1 MDILADRA
9 SVSAIKLTMVF
20 IAGCVGLTMALGM
33 FYAVV
38 MTFRIKGISIVKAII
53 LMPWIIPESVTAYVW
68 KWLFSAD
75 SGLIYY
81 ILLKT
86 GLITSETSFFFDG
99 KLAMAMIIL
108 ANVWRTAPFVAI
120 MTYAKLSAVPDG
132 HVEAARI
139 DGANAL
145 QVFRYIKIPWMMP
158 IIKRCALLLFVW
170 SFNSF
175 SIIYILTNGGPA
187 GATTTLPYL
196 IRQAGFQNFNFSR
209 AAAQYAALSVSVLI
223 IIFPIYWIMISSFKT
238 KDEII
243 SYPPK
248 LFPGRL
254 TLDNYVT
261 AFREYDVLMYLKNSL
276 VVTVVTVILTVI
288 IAALAAYAMCFFKFA
303 PAKILN
309 NLLYLMQILP
319 TITMLVPLM
328 TIYRLAGIQNTYA
341 SLILTYTASITGVPI
356 ALILISGYFKGVP
369 VELFESASIDGAGSF
384 QAFCKILLPLGAPGL
399 VCTAIYVFVQ
409 AWQEFMFAVNL
420 VTVPEMYTLPV
431 GLQSFVGM
439 RSTDWGGMMAT
450 CTMIAIPAVVLFT
463 AVQNYFVDNLA
474 GSVKE

>member
-1 MDILADRA
+1 M
-9 SVSAIKLTMVF
+9 KKKK
-20 IAGCVGLTMALGM
+20 IA
-33 FYAVV
+33 
-38 MTFRIKGISIVKAII
+38 
-53 LMPWIIPESVTAYVW
+53 
-68 KWLFSAD
+68 
-75 SGLIYY
+75 
-81 ILLKT
+81 
-86 GLITSETSFFFDG
+86 
-99 KLAMAMIIL
+99 
-108 ANVWRTAPFVAI
+108 
-120 MTYAKLSAVPDG
+120 
-132 HVEAARI
+132 
-139 DGANAL
+139 
-145 QVFRYIKIPWMMP
+145 
-158 IIKRCALLLFVW
+158 
-170 SFNSF
+170 
-175 SIIYILTNGGPA
+175 
-187 GATTTLPYL
+187 
-196 IRQAGFQNFNFSR
+196 

-276 VVTVVTVILTVI
+276 VVTVILTVI

>member
-1 MDILADRA
+1 M
-9 SVSAIKLTMVF
+9 KKKK
-20 IAGCVGLTMALGM
+20 IA
-33 FYAVV
+33 
-38 MTFRIKGISIVKAII
+38 
-53 LMPWIIPESVTAYVW
+53 
-68 KWLFSAD
+68 
-75 SGLIYY
+75 
-81 ILLKT
+81 
-86 GLITSETSFFFDG
+86 
-99 KLAMAMIIL
+99 
-108 ANVWRTAPFVAI
+108 
-120 MTYAKLSAVPDG
+120 
-132 HVEAARI
+132 
-139 DGANAL
+139 
-145 QVFRYIKIPWMMP
+145 
-158 IIKRCALLLFVW
+158 
-170 SFNSF
+170 
-175 SIIYILTNGGPA
+175 
-187 GATTTLPYL
+187 
-196 IRQAGFQNFNFSR
+196 

-319 TITMLVPLM
+319 T
-328 TIYRLAGIQNTYA
+328 TIYRLAVIQNTYA

-409 AWQEFMFAVNL
+409 AWQEFMFALNL

>member
-1 MDILADRA
+1 MKKKKIT
-9 SVSAIKLTMVF
+9 V
-20 IAGCVGLTMALGM
+20 
-33 FYAVV
+33 AV
-38 MTFRIKGISIVKAII
+38 
-53 LMPWIIPESVTAYVW
+53 
-68 KWLFSAD
+68 
-75 SGLIYY
+75 
-81 ILLKT
+81 
-86 GLITSETSFFFDG
+86 
-99 KLAMAMIIL
+99 
-108 ANVWRTAPFVAI
+108 
-120 MTYAKLSAVPDG
+120 
-132 HVEAARI
+132 
-139 DGANAL
+139 
-145 QVFRYIKIPWMMP
+145 
-158 IIKRCALLLFVW
+158 
-170 SFNSF
+170 
-175 SIIYILTNGGPA
+175 
-187 GATTTLPYL
+187 
-196 IRQAGFQNFNFSR
+196 
-209 AAAQYAALSVSVLI
+209 QYAALSASVLI

-238 KDEII
+238 KDDII

-248 LFPGRL
+248 LFPGRF
-254 TLDNYVT
+254 TLENYVT

-328 TIYRLAGIQNTYA
+328 TIYRIAGLQNTYA
-341 SLILTYTASITGVPI
+341 SLIITYTASITGVPI
-356 ALILISGYFKGVP
+356 ALILITGYFKGIP
-369 VELFESASIDGAGSF
+369 VELFESASIDGAGSL

-420 VTVPEMYTLPV
+420 VTAPEMYTLPV

>member
-1 MDILADRA
+1 MTKQCRKLLPYLYSTPFLILIFIFALCPFILNIGMSFTDYGLMRQEWQFVGLKNYMDILADRA
-9 SVSAIKLTMVF
+9 SVSAIKLIMVF

-209 AAAQYAALSVSVLI
+209 AAALSVISLLI
-223 IIFPIYWIMISSFKT
+223 ILLCACLWKLLAYLAESCKKGGRSS
-238 KDEII
+238 
-243 SYPPK
+243 
-248 LFPGRL
+248 
-254 TLDNYVT
+254 
-261 AFREYDVLMYLKNSL
+261 
-276 VVTVVTVILTVI
+276 
-288 IAALAAYAMCFFKFA
+288 
-303 PAKILN
+303 
-309 NLLYLMQILP
+309 
-319 TITMLVPLM
+319 
-328 TIYRLAGIQNTYA
+328 
-341 SLILTYTASITGVPI
+341 
-356 ALILISGYFKGVP
+356 
-369 VELFESASIDGAGSF
+369 
-384 QAFCKILLPLGAPGL
+384 
-399 VCTAIYVFVQ
+399 
-409 AWQEFMFAVNL
+409 
-420 VTVPEMYTLPV
+420 
-431 GLQSFVGM
+431 
-439 RSTDWGGMMAT
+439 
-450 CTMIAIPAVVLFT
+450 
-463 AVQNYFVDNLA
+463 
-474 GSVKE
+474 